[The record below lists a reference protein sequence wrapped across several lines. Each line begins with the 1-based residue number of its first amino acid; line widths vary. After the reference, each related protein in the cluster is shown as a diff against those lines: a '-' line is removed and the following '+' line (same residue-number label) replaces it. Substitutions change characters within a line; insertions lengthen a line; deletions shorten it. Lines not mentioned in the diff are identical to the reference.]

1 MFDGVRRASF
11 YRATLASWIGT
22 ALSRGAE
29 NALGWLVV
37 VAVVVTSGLAIVG
50 ENRLADPNAARRGP

>member
-1 MFDGVRRASF
+1 MRVGVKRV
-11 YRATLASWIGT
+11 
-22 ALSRGAE
+22 
-29 NALGWLVV
+29 LVV